1 MGRWWKKS
9 VWRIF
14 KGEVKT
20 FFSLKSFRYWWTNTR
35 KWKLSI
41 WWIYFWSN
49 SSIRVN
55 SKCLFRQYNNNSFSF
70 YKDWQNQSHM
80 SHISWIKLV
89 CRYCKLCVWK
99 QISVSDVIY
108 NFWSCT
114 YRSTTDWSRST
125 IVLCL
130 AL

>member
-1 MGRWWKKS
+1 ML
-9 VWRIF
+9 V
-14 KGEVKT
+14 T
-20 FFSLKSFRYWWTNTR
+20 FFKVRHLSPTSQGCRKPRLTVSNIHRQHRCSHFNIYFNT
-35 KWKLSI
+35 
-41 WWIYFWSN
+41 WIYFWSN

-55 SKCLFRQYNNNSFSF
+55 SKCLSRQYNNNSFSF

-108 NFWSCT
+108 NFEAVRIVALWIGVVP
-114 YRSTTDWSRST
+114 RSYC
-125 IVLCL
+125 V
-130 AL
+130 